1 MALQMT
7 ILVLRFRRVRAGEIA
22 KSADWGKR
30 GCRKNCLFVGENDKT
45 NSADPCS
52 GKLPI
57 DTFWSPFYKL
67 GCVCLGHVR
76 VSVRFRRTRS
86 YGALGCLGVLIVK
99 AHPGDI
105 LPPP

>member
-45 NSADPCS
+45 NPTEPSS
-52 GKLPI
+52 GKLPL
-57 DTFWSPFYKL
+57 DTFWNPFYKL
-67 GCVCLGHVR
+67 GCVCSCHGKI
-76 VSVRFRRTRS
+76 SIGFCRT
-86 YGALGCLGVLIVK
+86 
-99 AHPGDI
+99 
-105 LPPP
+105 